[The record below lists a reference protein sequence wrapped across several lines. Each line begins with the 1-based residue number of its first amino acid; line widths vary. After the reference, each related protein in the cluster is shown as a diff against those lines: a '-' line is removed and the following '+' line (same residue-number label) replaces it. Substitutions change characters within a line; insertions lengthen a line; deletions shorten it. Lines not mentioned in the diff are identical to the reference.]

1 MNDGKL
7 KIVGCLAG
15 LAGVLLTSSAFAQ
28 AADAPAATT
37 PAPPPEPVATTTTTS
52 TTTST
57 QVGMALPGS
66 APQAAA
72 VAGASDHD
80 AVVGRLAIGY
90 LGRSGMTLSPAGGAA
105 VAISAPVIGVRYWL
119 SDMLG
124 IDAGVGFGFG
134 SSSAKNGAGMETD
147 GPSTHAFI
155 LHGGVPLSLA
165 SAGHFSF
172 QVVPEMN
179 IGFAGASQSV
189 GGMDQS
195 TSAFHFD
202 LGARAGAE
210 IHFGFINVP
219 QLSLQGSVGARM
231 NIDSTGN
238 DPGDAGTSNFSLATT
253 VGDNP
258 WNIFTSNVAAL
269 YYF

>member
-37 PAPPPEPVATTTTTS
+37 PAPPPQPVATTT

-80 AVVGRLAIGY
+80 AVVGRLAVGY
-90 LGRSGMTLSPAGGAA
+90 LGRSVAFNGLPGANA
-105 VAISAPVIGVRYWL
+105 VPVPVVGIRYWL
-119 SDMLG
+119 SDMIG
-124 IDAGVGFGFG
+124 IDAGLGFGIASA
-134 SSSAKNGAGMETD
+134 SSKNAAGTSTD
-147 GPSTHAFI
+147 APSFHAFM

-172 QVVPEMN
+172 QVVPELN
-179 IGFAGASQSV
+179 LGFAGSSQTV
-189 GGMDQS
+189 AGMDQS
-195 TSAFHFD
+195 LSAFHLD

-219 QLSLQGSVGARM
+219 QLSLQGSIGARM
-231 NIDSTGN
+231 NIDSSSA
-238 DPGDAGTSNFSLATT
+238 DPGDAGNSAFSLATT

>member
-1 MNDGKL
+1 MNAKL
-7 KIVGCLAG
+7 RIVGCLAG
-15 LAGVLLTSSAFAQ
+15 LAGVLVSGSAFAQ
-28 AADAPAATT
+28 DTAPAAST
-37 PAPPPEPVATTTTTS
+37 PAAPPQPVATTTT

-57 QVGMALPGS
+57 QVGMTLPGA

-90 LGRSGMTLSPAGGAA
+90 LGRNGVALPAGLNPT
-105 VAISAPVIGVRYWL
+105 VVDAPVIGVRYWL
-119 SDMLG
+119 SDMIG
-124 IDAGVGFGFG
+124 IDAGLGFGFTSG
-134 SSSAKNGAGMETD
+134 SVKNAAGASTD
-147 GPSTHAFI
+147 NPGWHVFM

-172 QVVPEMN
+172 QIIPEMN
-179 IGFAGASQSV
+179 LGFAGSSASM
-189 GGMDQS
+189 GGVDVSQ
-195 TSAFHFD
+195 SAFHLD
-202 LGARAGAE
+202 VGARAGAE
-210 IHFGFINVP
+210 IHFGFINIP
-219 QLSLQGSVGARM
+219 QLSLQGGVGVRM
-231 NIDSTGN
+231 NIDSSSA
-238 DPGDAGTSNFSLATT
+238 DPGDAGTSNFSFATT